1 MSVTRTKIIK
11 IRATDDEY
19 AELVA
24 RSTKPKLAEWM
35 RDTCL
40 GAETRSTKSAKTPRI
55 DPTLLRQLSGLG
67 NNLNQIARAINSHEW
82 KPIDRIQIVAALTTI
97 QRELARLKAEN
108 SHDR

>member
-40 GAETRSTKSAKTPRI
+40 GADIRSTKSARMPRI
-55 DPTLLRQLSGLG
+55 DPVLLRQLSGLG

-82 KPIDRIQIVAALTTI
+82 KAIDRIQIVATLTTI

>member
-19 AELVA
+19 AELVV

-40 GAETRSTKSAKTPRI
+40 GVETRSTKSSKTPSV
-55 DPTLLRQLSGLG
+55 DPVLLRQLSGLG

-97 QRELARLKAEN
+97 QRELARIKAEN